1 MVIGKGLVANAF
13 SNYLKDERYL
23 VFASGVSN
31 SANKDKA
38 HFEREAT
45 LIGEALQVNKE
56 KIFIYFS
63 TCSLYDPSLR
73 ETPYAKH
80 KLAME
85 NMIKEN
91 HSQYHIFRIS
101 NLAGKT
107 NNPHTVLNFFYQHI
121 ISGTTF
127 HIWKHA
133 ARNIIDID
141 DAVTICDY
149 IIRNNMFVNETINI
163 ANPHNYPVIFIID
176 TLERMLGKKGVYD
189 VIEKSSIPE
198 INTVAINPVI
208 NRLNLQFDEGY
219 LLRTLNKYY
228 SGS

>member
-13 SNYLKDERYL
+13 NRYNDDDRYL

-31 SANKDKA
+31 SANKDEL
-38 HFEREAT
+38 HFQREAI
-45 LIGEALQVNKE
+45 LLAEALQKNKE

-63 TCSLYDPSLR
+63 TCSLYDPSL
-73 ETPYAKH
+73 TGIPYVKH

-85 NMIKEN
+85 KMINEQ
-91 HSQYHIFRIS
+91 HGHYHIFRIS

-107 NNPHTVLNFFYQHI
+107 NNPHTVVNFFFQHI
-121 ISGTTF
+121 ASGTTF

-141 DAVTICDY
+141 DAVIICDH
-149 IIRNNMFVNETINI
+149 IISNDLFVNETINI
-163 ANPHNYPVIFIID
+163 ANPYNYSVAFIIE
-176 TLERMLGKKGVYD
+176 TMEEILCKKGVYD

-198 INTVAINPVI
+198 INTEAISSVI
-208 NRLNLQFDEGY
+208 DLLNIQFNEGY
-219 LLRTLNKYY
+219 LQRTLKKYY

>member
-13 SNYLKDERYL
+13 NRYIEDDRYL

-31 SANKDKA
+31 SANKDEA

-45 LIGEALQVNKE
+45 LLAEALQKNKE

-85 NMIKEN
+85 NMIREHHN
-91 HSQYHIFRIS
+91 HYHIFRIS

-121 ISGTTF
+121 TSGATF

-133 ARNIIDID
+133 VRNIIDID

-149 IIRNNMFVNETINI
+149 IISNDLFINEPINI
-163 ANPHNYPVIFIID
+163 ANPHNYSVAFIIE
-176 TLERMLGKKGVYD
+176 TMEQVLGKKGVYD
-189 VIEKSSIPE
+189 MIEKSSIPE
-198 INTVAINPVI
+198 INTETIKPVI
-208 NRLNLQFDEGY
+208 DELNIQFDEGY
-219 LLRTLNKYY
+219 LRRTLKKYY
-228 SGS
+228 SRL